1 MHFHLMAL
9 SWSDI
14 DTEYYCQCRVNSSC
28 HLIHTNFIPLN
39 PLLHHR
45 TPTFKCMNFL
55 SHVPNNNTT
64 DGPISSSK
72 VTLSGSR
79 LIGSNFCEPPCNTH
93 KHTLSGSRLI
103 VSNFCE
109 PPCNTHKHTH
119 THTSKPSKTRSSLC
133 TIWMVSERFAS
144 SVHDVCPSTVYIHSS
159 LHISV
164 IKQD

>member
-1 MHFHLMAL
+1 MHHVPKNAFSIFTQDTHFLWFCQPSHYKIFLGKNGIKMDLMHFHLMAL

-119 THTSKPSKTRSSLC
+119 THFKT
-133 TIWMVSERFAS
+133 
-144 SVHDVCPSTVYIHSS
+144 
-159 LHISV
+159 
-164 IKQD
+164 Q